1 MTWRRETVKA
11 RFLRKI
17 NRALGRCAHCTR
29 LCRPHPALHPP
40 IRGAMTVDIKII
52 KEES

>member
-29 LCRPHPALHPP
+29 YFVMVPERQQ
-40 IRGAMTVDIKII
+40 GII
-52 KEES
+52 NRTSDDSLECAHS